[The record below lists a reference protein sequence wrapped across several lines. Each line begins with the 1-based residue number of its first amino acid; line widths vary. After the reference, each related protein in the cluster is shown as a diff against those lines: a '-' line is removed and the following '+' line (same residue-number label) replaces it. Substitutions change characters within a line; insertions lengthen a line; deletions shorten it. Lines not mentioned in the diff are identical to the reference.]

1 MLVIFEKMALLVIIL
16 ALGYMCAKLRL
27 VGLEFNKGLSKMVM
41 NVFLAGMILSSVINK
56 DLDMTKGDMLFGIG
70 MLTVMQLICLAV
82 GYITPAA
89 MRIKGGDKGMYRLVT
104 SFSNLGFMGV
114 PVIAAVYGENAIFFA
129 SLGNIPFSILL
140 YTVGVMFLQHGSD
153 NKEKINLKSMIN
165 VPIIATVIATVI
177 FVFEIPMPLLVEDVA
192 SMLSNACIP
201 LSMMCIG
208 LSLGNVSIKDAFIH
222 PRIYGMNF
230 MRLVAAPIAVWF
242 VLHFFITDIVMLG
255 SIVIVAAC
263 PPAVVCAILGMD
275 YGRDGVEASETI
287 FVGTVLSMFTIPLL
301 ISLLGLN
308 IA

>member
-16 ALGYMCAKLRL
+16 ALGYICAKIRL
-27 VGLEFNKGLSKMVM
+27 VGPEFNKGLSKMVM

-70 MLTVMQLICLAV
+70 MLAVMQLICLAV

-89 MRIKGGDKGMYRLVT
+89 MRIKGSDKGMYRLVT

-129 SLGNIPFSILL
+129 SLGNIPFNILL

-153 NKEKINLKSMIN
+153 KKEKLNLKNMIN

-177 FVFEIPMPLLVEDVA
+177 FVFEIPMPLIVEDVA
-192 SMLSNACIP
+192 GMLSDACIP

-230 MRLVAAPIAVWF
+230 MRLLVAPIAVWF
-242 VLHFFITDIVMLG
+242 VLRFFITDIVMLG

-263 PPAVVCAILGMD
+263 PPAVICAILGMD

-301 ISLLGLN
+301 ISLLGLS
-308 IA
+308 IV

>member
-70 MLTVMQLICLAV
+70 MLAVMQLICLAV

-129 SLGNIPFSILL
+129 SLGNIPFNILL

-177 FVFEIPMPLLVEDVA
+177 FVFEIPMPLMVEDVA
-192 SMLSNACIP
+192 GMLSDACIP

>member
-192 SMLSNACIP
+192 SMLSDACIP

-308 IA
+308 MA

>member
-192 SMLSNACIP
+192 SMLSDACIP

-263 PPAVVCAILGMD
+263 PPAVVCAILGID

>member
-27 VGLEFNKGLSKMVM
+27 VGPEFNKGLSKMVM

-114 PVIAAVYGENAIFFA
+114 PVIAAVYGENAILFA

-192 SMLSNACIP
+192 SMLSDACIP

>member
-16 ALGYMCAKLRL
+16 ALGYICAKTKL
-27 VGLEFNKGLSKMVM
+27 VGPEFNKGLSKMVL

-89 MRIKGGDKGMYRLVT
+89 MRIKNGDKGMYRLVT

-140 YTVGVMFLQHGSD
+140 YTVGVLFLQHGSD
-153 NKEKINLKSMIN
+153 KKEKLNLKSMIN

-177 FVFEIPMPLLVEDVA
+177 FMFEIPMPLIVEDVTG
-192 SMLSNACIP
+192 MLSDACIP

-230 MRLVAAPIAVWF
+230 MRLLVAPIAVWF
-242 VLHFFITDIVMLG
+242 VLRFFITDIVMLG

>member
-129 SLGNIPFSILL
+129 SLGNIPFNILL

-177 FVFEIPMPLLVEDVA
+177 FVFEIPMPLMVEDVA
-192 SMLSNACIP
+192 SMLSDACIP

>member
-16 ALGYMCAKLRL
+16 ALGYICAKTKL
-27 VGLEFNKGLSKMVM
+27 VGPEFNKGLSKMVM

-89 MRIKGGDKGMYRLVT
+89 MRIKNGDKGMYRLVT

-153 NKEKINLKSMIN
+153 KKEKLNLKSMIN

-177 FVFEIPMPLLVEDVA
+177 FMFEIPMPLIVE
-192 SMLSNACIP
+192 
-201 LSMMCIG
+201 
-208 LSLGNVSIKDAFIH
+208 DAFIH

-230 MRLVAAPIAVWF
+230 MRLLVAPIAVWF
-242 VLHFFITDIVMLG
+242 VLRFFITDIVMLG

-275 YGRDGVEASETI
+275 YGRDGIEASETI

>member
-16 ALGYMCAKLRL
+16 ALGYICAKTKL
-27 VGLEFNKGLSKMVM
+27 VGPEFNKGLSKMVM

-70 MLTVMQLICLAV
+70 MLTVMQLICLAI

-89 MRIKGGDKGMYRLVT
+89 MRINNGDKGMYRLVT

-114 PVIAAVYGENAIFFA
+114 PVIAAVYGENAIFLA

-140 YTVGVMFLQHGSD
+140 YTVGVMFIQRESE
-153 NKEKINLKSMIN
+153 NKEKINIKSMIN

-177 FVFEIPMPLLVEDVA
+177 FMFEIPMPLIVEDVA
-192 SMLSNACIP
+192 GMLSDACIP

-230 MRLVAAPIAVWF
+230 MRLLVAPVAVWL
-242 VLHFFITDIVMLG
+242 VLRFFITDIVMLG

>member
-27 VGLEFNKGLSKMVM
+27 VGPEFNKGLSKMVM

-177 FVFEIPMPLLVEDVA
+177 FVFEIPMPLMVEDVA
-192 SMLSNACIP
+192 SMLSDACIP

>member
-1 MLVIFEKMALLVIIL
+1 
-16 ALGYMCAKLRL
+16 
-27 VGLEFNKGLSKMVM
+27 
-41 NVFLAGMILSSVINK
+41 
-56 DLDMTKGDMLFGIG
+56 
-70 MLTVMQLICLAV
+70 
-82 GYITPAA
+82 
-89 MRIKGGDKGMYRLVT
+89 
-104 SFSNLGFMGV
+104 
-114 PVIAAVYGENAIFFA
+114 
-129 SLGNIPFSILL
+129 
-140 YTVGVMFLQHGSD
+140 
-153 NKEKINLKSMIN
+153 
-165 VPIIATVIATVI
+165 
-177 FVFEIPMPLLVEDVA
+177 
-192 SMLSNACIP
+192 MLSDACIP

>member
-1 MLVIFEKMALLVIIL
+1 
-16 ALGYMCAKLRL
+16 
-27 VGLEFNKGLSKMVM
+27 
-41 NVFLAGMILSSVINK
+41 
-56 DLDMTKGDMLFGIG
+56 
-70 MLTVMQLICLAV
+70 
-82 GYITPAA
+82 
-89 MRIKGGDKGMYRLVT
+89 
-104 SFSNLGFMGV
+104 
-114 PVIAAVYGENAIFFA
+114 
-129 SLGNIPFSILL
+129 
-140 YTVGVMFLQHGSD
+140 
-153 NKEKINLKSMIN
+153 
-165 VPIIATVIATVI
+165 
-177 FVFEIPMPLLVEDVA
+177 
-192 SMLSNACIP
+192 
-201 LSMMCIG
+201 MCIG